1 MSQNIFSSIL
11 CNATPM
17 AAAHISGGFQYPD
30 IEGEV
35 KFYSVPYEGVLI
47 EVQIFNLPQ
56 SKEHAPDFFGFHIH
70 EVGDCSNGFKN
81 TGNHYNPDEQ
91 PHPKHAGDLIPILS
105 TDGYCWMCFY
115 DNVLTLPEIL
125 GKSVIIHSKPDDFT
139 SQPSG
144 NSGDKIACGV
154 IKLCVVF

>member
-1 MSQNIFSSIL
+1 MDFLIL
-11 CNATPM
+11 KVIVN
-17 AAAHISGGFQYPD
+17 G
-30 IEGEV
+30 
-35 KFYSVPYEGVLI
+35 
-47 EVQIFNLPQ
+47 N
-56 SKEHAPDFFGFHIH
+56 FFGFHIH
-70 EVGDCSNGFKN
+70 EVGDCSNDFKN
-81 TGNHYNPDEQ
+81 TGNHYNLNEQ

-115 DNVLTLPEIL
+115 DNVLALPEIL